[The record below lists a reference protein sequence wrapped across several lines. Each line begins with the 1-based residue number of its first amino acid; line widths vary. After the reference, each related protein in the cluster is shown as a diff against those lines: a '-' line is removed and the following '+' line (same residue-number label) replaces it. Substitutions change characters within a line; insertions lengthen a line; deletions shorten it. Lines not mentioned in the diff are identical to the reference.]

1 MGLPEKNELGAR
13 TNLSTPLGPASL
25 SPFGVCLPGAALSP
39 GAIAGIVLGSLLGL
53 ALLAGLLLLCICCLR
68 RFPGEGREDLG
79 QLGPTGSFPRQ
90 KLSHGVGMAISALN
104 NSPVSLTASG
114 TGFPSY

>member
-39 GAIAGIVLGSLLGL
+39 GAIAGIVLASLLGL

-68 RFPGEGREDLG
+68 RFPGEGER
-79 QLGPTGSFPRQ
+79 GPG
-90 KLSHGVGMAISALN
+90 AIGANWEL
-104 NSPVSLTASG
+104 P
-114 TGFPSY
+114 